1 MKKMLI
7 GLIFLALLGS
17 TAAFA
22 QSEQPLE
29 AGVWNQIRPGGETT
43 CAYGEAYSFFVRPG
57 DESRLMIH
65 FQGGGACWNSGNC
78 REESAFK
85 SFDSS
90 VTDDELALY
99 EFGIFDQENAEN
111 PVKEFTSI
119 LVTYC
124 TGDVHV
130 GNATTT
136 YDDLTIE
143 HKGRV
148 NVEAVLEWVYENY
161 PNPAEVFV
169 NGCSAGG
176 YGAIF
181 YAPSIFEHYPDARH
195 THLSDAA
202 VGINADGWNG
212 LAQWGFFEVL
222 ADYYPELADV
232 SPLDFSNPLIYEAAG
247 VRFPEA
253 NFAQYTAVEDEV
265 QTLFY
270 QIQGGLAE
278 DWSWL
283 AQDSFTRL
291 NTNMDNFSSFTAE
304 GKLHCIIPLP
314 EFYEYET
321 NGVRVRDWMAEL
333 LTGARVP
340 SVRLTGQ

>member
-1 MKKMLI
+1 MKKLLI
-7 GLIFLALLGS
+7 GLLFLALLGS
-17 TAAFA
+17 TSLLA
-22 QSEQPLE
+22 QEDDLE
-29 AGVWNQIRPGGETT
+29 AGVWNQIKPGGDTT

-57 DESRLMIH
+57 DESKLMIH
-65 FQGGGACWNSGNC
+65 FQGGGACWNGVNC
-78 REESAFK
+78 RDGGALK

-99 EFGIFDQENAEN
+99 EFGLFDTENEEN
-111 PVKEFTSI
+111 PAKDFTTVV
-119 LVTYC
+119 VTYC
-124 TGDVHV
+124 TGDVHA
-130 GNATTT
+130 GNATVT
-136 YDDLTIE
+136 YDEVTVE
-143 HKGRV
+143 HNGNV
-148 NVEAVLEWVYENY
+148 NVKAVLEWVYEHY
-161 PNPAEVFV
+161 PNPSEVFV

-202 VGINADGWNG
+202 VGIFADGWNG
-212 LAQWGFFEVL
+212 LESWGFFDVL
-222 ADYYPELADV
+222 AEYYPELSDV
-232 SPLDFSNPLIYEAAG
+232 SHADFANALLYETAG
-247 VRFPEA
+247 ARLPEA

-270 QIQGGLAE
+270 QFQGGLPE

-283 AQDSFTRL
+283 AQDSLTRL
-291 NTNMDNFSSFTAE
+291 NTNMDNFSSFTAAGE
-304 GKLHCIIPLP
+304 LHCIIPLP

-321 NGVRVRDWMAEL
+321 NGIRVRDWTADL

-340 SVRLTGQ
+340 SVRLIGQ